1 MENNMSKEIREMID
15 KVKSFEQFINESN
28 VFEQSDVYTQLIELI
43 KNSETYNEFETKVIY
58 YGYVKLLDVNI
69 SSLINTEKVS
79 GLPIQTNSPIR
90 VGMDIKTNKMYIID
104 GHNRVK
110 NAKDNGHET
119 IKAFVTRGII
129 TTKGQF
135 NLEPETALF
144 VEENNINLKELYKK
158 YKQ

>member
-1 MENNMSKEIREMID
+1 MSKEMREFID
-15 KVKSFEQFINESN
+15 KVKSFEQFVNENSS
-28 VFEQSDVYTQLIELI
+28 FEHSEVYIQLIELI

-58 YGYVKLLDVNI
+58 YGYPKLIDVNI
-69 SSLINTEKVS
+69 YSLINTEKVS

-110 NAKDNGHET
+110 KAKFDENET

-129 TTKGQF
+129 TTRGQF

-158 YKQ
+158 WKK